1 MHPVYGAG
9 TCIEVVVEVVV
20 EEFGGNQIM
29 CVLYR

>member
-1 MHPVYGAG
+1 MHPVHGAG
-9 TCIEVVVEVVV
+9 FEGVVEVVV